1 MHVLRAAQAARFE
14 LPGVAFTAAAAP
26 SRGSADVCTWLLTVE
41 PGLESP
47 NAHVIDQDEIFTVIA
62 GAIRLAPGG
71 DVALAGDTIIVPA
84 GENIQVANPGAE
96 PARVVVVIRSGFT
109 ATGDDGVAIGTPPWA
124 R

>member
-1 MHVLRAAQAARFE
+1 MHVLRAALADRFE

-26 SRGSADVCTWLLTVE
+26 SRGSADVCTWHLTVE

-47 NAHVIDQDEIFTVIA
+47 NAHVLDQDEIFMVMA
-62 GAIRLAPGG
+62 GVVRLTPGG
-71 DVALAGDTIIVPA
+71 EV
-84 GENIQVANPGAE
+84 AE